1 MTLEELNASFI
12 ACLAKKTTYDP
23 VKRQPKRPRRDNSY
37 QHILYPIQQLAALTA
52 VLRTVDDDAC
62 KYSVRYL
69 VTTEGKLL
77 FAQEGLPGFSIP
89 KHRQIREKCLAAG
102 NVYFSDDYK
111 SITKINHCSGDFHPS
126 ADSLIWPIAAL
137 YLLKAPIAVP
147 FTVETSSVNPQ
158 GVFTVEA
165 SYSLELKQIDDLLSA
180 EMKTHILSFPA
191 FQWHQQESE
200 RISQLLEFRKEL
212 QQQNLLGLSIPQ
224 DVTKATAGKFYRLIK
239 SEAMR

>member
-165 SYSLELKQIDDLLSA
+165 SYSLELKQIDDLLTA
-180 EMKTHILSFPA
+180 EMKTHILSANANSITVVIDYKDPSASIFIREPSAKRLSLFFHSLPEKSIDPA
-191 FQWHQQESE
+191 QV
-200 RISQLLEFRKEL
+200 SQGARALF
-212 QQQNLLGLSIPQ
+212 
-224 DVTKATAGKFYRLIK
+224 
-239 SEAMR
+239 